1 MLSLLTTAFL
11 LLPATPQEPAPC
23 CQEPVQVVQNSVSQ
37 EPECSKTAKSA
48 EECPHPAP
56 ASTSVGCT
64 TSQMDAALASLNQ
77 KLDSCHEASPAASEA
92 CSTEASFVETEEGC
106 DQEPAQTAVVAV
118 RQNWVILSD
127 QTEGL
132 EACDDQESCC
142 DSPKAKAAN
151 KLASV
156 TDCQLS
162 KVTEECSDTPAN
174 KLALVSA
181 SNCQLGKVTQEC
193 ADAPANKL
201 ALVSASN
208 CQLGKVTQ
216 EFADA
221 PANKL
226 ASVTDCQLSKVSSEC
241 PEKQL
246 ETLAQLGYLDNV
258 EVNEAVEIEADCCS
272 SESEE
277 ACEEVEVNVVSID
290 AEIDTLLQQLE
301 TNSSGVAEEV
311 LVFQNHAQTAQV
323 ERRIARMEKRL
334 ERIERMLAE
343 LSEKL

>member
-181 SNCQLGKVTQEC
+181 SNCQLGKVTQE
-193 ADAPANKL
+193 
-201 ALVSASN
+201 
-208 CQLGKVTQ
+208 
-216 EFADA
+216 FADA